1 MMLKSFAASFCLLG
15 LPAFAEDAKPAAP
28 VAAVAQGVDE
38 SLVREAAAAA
48 GRSAKFLISKQEANG
63 SWMEHVAMTALSAT
77 AVATSVDAAQY
88 KDQLA
93 KALAFLKTQAQTDGS
108 IYTPGDKA
116 GPNYSTCCAIM
127 ALYAIDR
134 NGCKELIQAGRRFIT
149 KAQFGPDTG
158 IEKGGIGYGSDKT
171 KSDLSNTQFA
181 MEALYVTASVD
192 KDGAKPEDVEAT
204 KQAMARALE
213 FVTRCQKNAPTNSAP
228 FSVADEFPE
237 DEGGFIY
244 SPDRTKVEDK
254 NAKPGEAQALRV
266 YGSMTYAG
274 LKSMIYAEVQKDD
287 PRVKAALTWVAN
299 HYTVKENPGMGAMGH
314 FYYLQTMGKAL
325 DAAGLSTVTDSKGVV
340 HKWRNDLIG
349 HLLSNQAADG
359 SWVNAEG
366 RWMESIPT
374 LVTAYSLM
382 TLNFATARDIYK
394 AK

>member
-1 MMLKSFAASFCLLG
+1 MMLKSFVASFCLLG

-48 GRSAKFLISKQEANG
+48 GRSAKFLISKQGANG
-63 SWMEHVAMTALSAT
+63 AWMDHVAITALSAT
-77 AVATSVDAAQY
+77 AVVTSVDKDQY

-134 NGCKELIQAGRRFIT
+134 DGSKELIQAGRRFIT
-149 KAQFGPDTG
+149 KAQFGPETG

-192 KDGAKPEDVEAT
+192 KDGAKPDDVEAT

-228 FSVADEFPE
+228 FSVATEFPE

-244 SPDRTKVEDK
+244 SPDRSKVVPQDPK
-254 NAKPGEAQALRV
+254 DAKALRV
-266 YGSMTYAG
+266 YGSMSYAG
-274 LKSMIYAEVQKDD
+274 LKSMIYADVQKDD
-287 PRVKAALTWVAN
+287 PRVKAALSWIQN
-299 HYTVKENPGMGAMGH
+299 NYTVKENPGMGAMGQ

-340 HKWRNDLIG
+340 HNWRNDLIG
-349 HLLSNQAADG
+349 QLLSNQAADG

-366 RWMESIPT
+366 RWMENIPT

>member
-1 MMLKSFAASFCLLG
+1 MMLKSFVASLCLLG

-48 GRSAKFLISKQEANG
+48 GRSAKFLISKQAANG
-63 SWMEHVAMTALSAT
+63 AWMDHVAMTSLSAT
-77 AVATSVDAAQY
+77 AVATSVDKDQY

-108 IYTPGDKA
+108 IYTAGDKA

-134 NGCKELIQAGRRFIT
+134 DGSKELIQAGRRFIT

-158 IEKGGIGYGSDKT
+158 IEKGGIGYGSDK
-171 KSDLSNTQFA
+171 SDLSNTQFA
-181 MEALYVTASVD
+181 MEALFVTASVD

-228 FSVADEFPE
+228 FSVAAEFPE

-254 NAKPGEAQALRV
+254 TKKVGEAQALRV

-299 HYTVKENPGMGAMGH
+299 HYTVKDNPGMGAMGY

-325 DAAGLSTVTDSKGVV
+325 DAAGMSTITDSQGVV
-340 HKWRNDLIG
+340 RNWRNDLIG
-349 HLLSNQAADG
+349 QLLSTQSADG
-359 SWVNAEG
+359 SWVNPEG
-366 RWMESIPT
+366 RWMENIPT